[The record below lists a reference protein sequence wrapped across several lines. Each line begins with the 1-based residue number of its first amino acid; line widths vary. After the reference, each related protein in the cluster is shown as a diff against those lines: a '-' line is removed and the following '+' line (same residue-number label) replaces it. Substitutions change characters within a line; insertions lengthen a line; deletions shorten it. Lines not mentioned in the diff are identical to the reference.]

1 MIKTKELI
9 EKVKKLGFEIVCYT
23 NPWSNVE
30 SNCKYNSIRIY
41 LHDELLVEVWTNCQ
55 YAISTISDG
64 HSCYLYGYDVDELY
78 KVCFEYASTPVEDR
92 EEEKKYY
99 LIHRYFRIAGG
110 GSGFFTIENA
120 SGLSFLKYK
129 TNLDHYSQKFTEKEI
144 EELKEKLNTN
154 LDGFEMV
161 EVEDEENQRK

>member
-1 MIKTKELI
+1 MKTKEFI
-9 EKVKKLGFEIVCYT
+9 KRVDILGFKIYKNNYCDGTKYFVIQNSFDVTMCYVTINKLFEMDIRFSEYMSETLVDLIV
-23 NPWSNVE
+23 
-30 SNCKYNSIRIY
+30 
-41 LHDELLVEVWTNCQ
+41 
-55 YAISTISDG
+55 
-64 HSCYLYGYDVDELY
+64 
-78 KVCFEYASTPVEDR
+78 EYAKTPVEDR
-92 EEEKKYY
+92 EEEKKFY
-99 LIHRYFRIAGG
+99 LRHRYFRIAGG

-161 EVEDEENQRK
+161 EVEDEI

>member
-1 MIKTKELI
+1 MKTKELI

-92 EEEKKYY
+92 EEEKKFLIQHKY
-99 LIHRYFRIAGG
+99 LVSKSFYPVCMTWHKLKDVYRPINCRVDNHIYKAQ
-110 GSGFFTIENA
+110 FT
-120 SGLSFLKYK
+120 
-129 TNLDHYSQKFTEKEI
+129 
-144 EELKEKLNTN
+144 LKEVEDIKIKLNTD
-154 LDGFEMV
+154 LADFELI
-161 EVEDEENQRK
+161 EVKE